1 MRPGAGDERPAAP
14 APGSY
19 ALYHFGISGSAVA
32 AATAATHPLGQLP
45 AIPLISSNLLFLYC
59 LGC

>member
-1 MRPGAGDERPAAP
+1 MRPGAGDER

-19 ALYHFGISGSAVA
+19 ALYHFGTSGSAVA

-45 AIPLISSNLLFLYC
+45 AIPLISSNLLFLNC
-59 LGC
+59 LGY